1 MSESTYY
8 YADAGKN
15 PVGPYSLGRLLG
27 LAAKGV
33 ITPTT
38 KVIRK
43 GDKQWVSYSESQ
55 PEIQQGPQQK
65 VKGIVDIVFLIDS
78 SRSMAPCFE
87 AVKDSVKAFIG
98 ELAGGAYNQSR
109 VIEWRAKV
117 VGYRDF
123 RTDQEP
129 LIDNPF
135 TDDPA
140 VLESQLDALKAE
152 GG

>member
-8 YADAGKN
+8 YADADKN

-55 PEIQQGPQQK
+55 PEITQSMPRTLFSAAEKRG
-65 VKGIVDIVFLIDS
+65 GCS
-78 SRSMAPCFE
+78 TGGSRWGDLPP
-87 AVKDSVKAFIG
+87 VVVSV
-98 ELAGGAYNQSR
+98 Y
-109 VIEWRAKV
+109 
-117 VGYRDF
+117 
-123 RTDQEP
+123 
-129 LIDNPF
+129 
-135 TDDPA
+135 
-140 VLESQLDALKAE
+140 
-152 GG
+152 